1 MPFEFIDNNT
11 AIDSMARRRIRTH
24 AATGKN
30 TNRTVSRPSKAV
42 ALKGNAAIPFQVPEA
57 IKKLRRDSKVNAE
70 VERPVTD
77 GLRFPI
83 SVPARSRGL
92 VRQALF
98 FFSGVRYNPELE
110 GALESPD
117 HMGSVWVR
125 YLFLDEAYFHCSVAT
140 SILCSKNL
148 VCETAQGMYHIART
162 YRLVQE
168 RLMSEE
174 EATSDMTIA
183 ILVVMSQYERLQ
195 GQYARGYIHVRGLRR
210 MVELRGGIKQFD
222 GECCGVIQKVLRADL
237 EYALQLGSRT
247 LFGSEGIEFLRL
259 CKGLCIDD
267 GKRGEL
273 VANPEVD
280 LFLREGL
287 RASLWTAFSDTRS
300 LAGLLN
306 DAGAGYRQKL
316 SAEEFHNTIMLLGYC
331 LLHISPLDV
340 SSEPDACFK
349 LGMSP
354 HEEAIH
360 LGLIAFLVTFLRGLD
375 HRIADKPL
383 LSHRLRL
390 AIEKLLS
397 SVEGGEVSKIIKR
410 VLIWTLFVGA
420 VVVFKPSDDEWLI
433 PTTNTA
439 MNTLGLSSWK
449 DVKQALA
456 GFPWVDAVH
465 DRTGIVLCTAQKF
478 LGFSTQPYRLP

>member
-1 MPFEFIDNNT
+1 MPFEFINNNT
-11 AIDSMARRRIRTH
+11 AIDSTARRRIRAH

-30 TNRTVSRPSKAV
+30 ANRAVSRPSKAI
-42 ALKGNAAIPFQVPEA
+42 ALKCNAAVPFQVPEA
-57 IKKLRRDSKVNAE
+57 LKKLHRDSKVNAE

-77 GLRFPI
+77 GLQFPI
-83 SVPARSRGL
+83 PVPARSRGL

-98 FFSGVRYNPELE
+98 FFTSVRHNPELD
-110 GALESPD
+110 GALESPCR
-117 HMGSVWVR
+117 MGSVWVR

-148 VCETAQGMYHIART
+148 VRETTQGMYHIART
-162 YRLVQE
+162 YRIVQE

-183 ILVVMSQYERLQ
+183 ILVAMSQYERLQ

-222 GECCGVIQKVLRADL
+222 NECCGVIQKVLRADL

-259 CKGLCIDD
+259 CKGVCINDR
-267 GKRGEL
+267 KRGEM
-273 VANPEVD
+273 VAIPEVD
-280 LFLREGL
+280 IFLRVGL
-287 RASLWTAFSDTRS
+287 RASLWTTFFDTRG
-300 LAGLLN
+300 LADLLN
-306 DAGAGYRQKL
+306 DAGAGSRQKL
-316 SAEEFHNTIMLLGYC
+316 GAEEFHNTIMLLGYC
-331 LLHISPLDV
+331 LLHISPLEV
-340 SSEPDACFK
+340 ISEPDSCFK

-354 HEEAIH
+354 LEETVH
-360 LGLIAFLVTFLRGLD
+360 LGLIAFLVTFLQGLD
-375 HRIADKPL
+375 NRITDKPL

-397 SVEGGEVSKIIKR
+397 SVEGGEGSKIIKR

-465 DRTGIVLCTAQKF
+465 DRTGIVLCTTQEF
-478 LGFSTQPYRLP
+478 LGFSTQP